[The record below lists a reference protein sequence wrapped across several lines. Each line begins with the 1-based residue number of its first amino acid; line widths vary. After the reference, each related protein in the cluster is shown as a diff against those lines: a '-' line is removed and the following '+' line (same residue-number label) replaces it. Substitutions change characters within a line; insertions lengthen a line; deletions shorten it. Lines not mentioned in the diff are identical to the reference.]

1 MDESRFGSMSRL
13 RRILTLR
20 GIKPLLPY
28 QHRFDN
34 FYLFGAFSPITG
46 SSFLLELPSC
56 TTANFQLYLNE
67 FSKQNPAELKIVFLD
82 NGSFHHSKALLL
94 PHNIGLIFLPPY
106 SPELNPAEK
115 IWQHLKD
122 ALGNN
127 LFKTLDELSD
137 MLQTIIQLTLQP
149 ATIISITAYQYYTHA
164 FITTFNI

>member
-1 MDESRFGSMSRL
+1 MDESRFGLMSRL
-13 RRILTLR
+13 TRVLTLR
-20 GIKPLLPY
+20 GVKPLVPY
-28 QHRFDN
+28 QHRFEN

-56 TTANFQLYLNE
+56 TTANFQLYLNQ
-67 FSKQNPAELKIVFLD
+67 FSSQWPDELKIVFLD
-82 NGSFHHSKALLL
+82 NGRFHHSKALVI
-94 PHNIGLIFLPPY
+94 PHNIVLLFLPPY

-115 IWQHLKD
+115 IWRHLKD

-137 MLQTIIQLTLQP
+137 QLQTLIQLTLQP

-164 FITTFNI
+164 FITTFII